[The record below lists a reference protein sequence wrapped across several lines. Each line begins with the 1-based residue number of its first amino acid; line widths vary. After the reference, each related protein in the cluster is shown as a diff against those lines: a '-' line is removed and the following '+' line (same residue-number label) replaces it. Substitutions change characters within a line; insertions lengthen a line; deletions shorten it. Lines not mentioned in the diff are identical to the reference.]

1 MTQWI
6 KYLLSKHESGS
17 LIPRTHKSCGDM
29 VATHNPRSQDTETG
43 SPELQLD
50 SVGSSALC
58 LVRDPASV
66 NKVEGN

>member
-1 MTQWI
+1 
-6 KYLLSKHESGS
+6 
-17 LIPRTHKSCGDM
+17 M